1 MAIPFAQIQ
10 QKWRQYWEKNKI
22 YHLDLN
28 QVKNKLYCLVMF
40 PYPSSDKLHLGHWFN
55 YAPVDSWARFKKMN
69 GFDIFQPMGFDA
81 FGLPAENYAVKSA
94 VHPQKTTTANVAF
107 IRNQLK
113 EIGAMYDWDYEVDTS
128 DPEYYKWTQWLFL
141 QFYKHNLAYRAQA
154 AVNWCPSCQTVLANE
169 QVIET
174 RCERCS
180 SQVEKKFLTQWFL
193 KITAYADQLLE
204 GLERIDWPEKTKLM
218 QKNWIGKSF
227 GTEIN
232 FPIAGTD
239 KNVIPVFTTR
249 PDTLFGATYL
259 VLAPEHPLV
268 KKITAQKQ
276 KKEIE
281 KYIKT
286 TSTVSEID
294 RTSLVREKS
303 GVFTGAYAINP
314 VNDRQI
320 PIWIADYV
328 LLTYGTGAIMAVPAH
343 DERDFDFAKKFNL
356 PIDKVILEPGKT
368 GEEFLQQA
376 YTGEGTMINSAKY
389 NGLPSA
395 IGIER
400 INDDLEQEGVGKR
413 TVKYKFRDWLISRQR
428 YWGAPI
434 PMIFCDRCGEVPV
447 PDKDL
452 PVLLPYEVDF
462 KPKGVPPLAT
472 AESFVNTTCPNCGGP
487 ARREVET
494 MDTFVDSSW
503 YFLRYTS
510 NKTKDKPWLDDLVN
524 KWLPVDQYVGGVD
537 HATMHLLYA
546 RFFIKALKDMGLV
559 SFDEPF
565 SKLIHQ
571 GVIKGPDGQR
581 MSKSRGNVV
590 NPERYLEKYGSDV
603 FRCYLMFGFDFQ
615 AGGPWDDS
623 GIAAIDKFIHRLWR
637 LVEEIQPVLRTLRNE
652 NRILEPEKELNTVM
666 HNSIKGATSDIERFH
681 FNTAISRIMEL
692 VNALYHYL
700 QNEESEKQNTAL
712 LKQGIKTLVLLL
724 APFAPHLSEELW
736 EMCGE
741 KPSIFNQ
748 PWPVHDPQALHKEEI
763 TWVIQ
768 INGKIRERV
777 PAAIDLTT
785 EQARELATTTGRMP
799 ELLAGKEIRSVIVVP
814 KKLINIVVH

>member
-1 MAIPFAQIQ
+1 MAIPFEQIQ
-10 QKWRQYWEKNKI
+10 KKWRQYWEKNQI
-22 YHLDLN
+22 YHLNLN
-28 QVKNKLYCLVMF
+28 QIKNKLYCLVMF

-69 GFDIFQPMGFDA
+69 GFDVFQPMGFDA
-81 FGLPAENYAVKSA
+81 FGLPAENYAVKSG
-94 VHPQKTTTANVAF
+94 VHPQITTKANISF

-113 EIGAMYDWDYEVDTS
+113 EIGAMYDWEYEVDTS
-128 DPEYYKWTQWLFL
+128 DPDYYKWTQWLFL
-141 QFYKHNLAYRAQA
+141 QFYKHGLAYRAQA

-180 SQVEKKFLTQWFL
+180 SPVEKKFLTQWFL

-218 QKNWIGKSF
+218 QKNWIGKSL
-227 GTEIN
+227 GLEID
-232 FPIAGTD
+232 FPIAADD
-239 KNVIPVFTTR
+239 KSTVTVFTTR

-259 VLAPEHPLV
+259 VLAPEHPLIA
-268 KKITAQKQ
+268 KITTHEQ
-276 KKEIE
+276 KKEVNR
-281 KYIKT
+281 YIKT

-314 VNDRQI
+314 VNERQI

-343 DERDFDFAKKFNL
+343 DDRDFDFAVKYNL
-356 PIDKVILEPGKT
+356 AIEKVILAEGQSAEEP
-368 GEEFLQQA
+368 LQHA
-376 YTGEGTMINSAKY
+376 FTGEGKMINSAKY

-395 IGIER
+395 LGIER
-400 INDDLEQEGVGKR
+400 ISDDLEREGVGKR

-434 PMIFCDRCGEVPV
+434 PMIFCEQCGEVPV

-472 AESFVNTTCPNCGGP
+472 ADSFVKTTCPNCARP

-510 NKTKDKPWLDDLVN
+510 NKVKEKPWYDHLVN

-546 RFFIKALKDMGLV
+546 RFFIKALKDMNLLT
-559 SFDEPF
+559 FDEPF
-565 SKLIHQ
+565 SRLIHQ

-590 NPERYLEKYGSDV
+590 NPEQYLEKYGSDV

-615 AGGPWDDS
+615 DGGPWDDS
-623 GIAAIDKFIHRLWR
+623 GIAAIDKFINRLWR
-637 LVEEIQPVLRTLRNE
+637 LVEEIRPSIKTIRNE
-652 NRILEPEKELNTVM
+652 NKFHSLEKELNTVM
-666 HNSIKGATSDIERFH
+666 HNSIKGATADIERFH

-700 QNEESEKQNTAL
+700 QEVKAGEQNTPL
-712 LKQGIKTLVLLL
+712 LERSIKNLLLLL

-736 EMCGE
+736 EICGE

-748 PWPVHDPQALHKEEI
+748 AWPAYDPQALQKEEI

-768 INGKIRERV
+768 INGKIREKV
-777 PAAIDLTT
+777 SAAIDLTQ
-785 EQARELATTTGRMP
+785 EQARDLATTTGRMP
-799 ELLAGKEIRSVIVVP
+799 QLLVGKTINKVIVVP
-814 KKLINIVVH
+814 QKLINLVVN